1 MKPAAMGVTSFTGTG
16 AASEG
21 GDDASVGGVKEVG
34 HEKPGR
40 PLLAGVGDP

>member
-16 AASEG
+16 AAG
-21 GDDASVGGVKEVG
+21 ALDDASGGGVKEVG

>member
-16 AASEG
+16 AARALE
-21 GDDASVGGVKEVG
+21 DASGGGGVKEVG